1 MSSHVCRLR
10 DGLSGS
16 APGTR
21 RSCEA
26 CSLLD
31 PPVRSTRDPG
41 PSTLQDFVQGTSGL
55 HSELRR
61 LAGLVNVARDLCE
74 KWGRNTVEGVHA
86 GQVATILRLE
96 LAHWNATLPMWRRR
110 LTRHPEMA
118 SLPVTTKCPCQRDC
132 LLYADVATVVP
143 MREPGEDTDED
154 VTF

>member
-16 APGTR
+16 APGSR
-21 RSCEA
+21 RPCEA

-41 PSTLQDFVQGTSGL
+41 PPTLGDFVQGTSGL
-55 HSELRR
+55 HAELRR

-96 LAHWNATLPMWRRR
+96 LAHWNERLPMWRRR
-110 LTRHPEMA
+110 LVRHPEMGA
-118 SLPVTTKCPCQRDC
+118 KPVTAKCPCQRDC
-132 LLYADVATVVP
+132 LLMGDVATVVP
-143 MREPGEDTDED
+143 MDRTVGEDDGDEAY
-154 VTF
+154 